1 MRIAELFEKVLPYNS
16 RGDKGTFKYS
26 NGRTMNMEILSGRK
40 GDGQYEISFYPADKA
55 GADQYAANDAGGEEL
70 SIFQT
75 VIAFVE
81 EWYSNNADKVVML
94 YAEPSINDKFTG
106 RRHALYTKLAQK
118 MAKKHGGTVKTN
130 GQFVMWYPE
139 KEESTKTSNVIAAIK
154 QSFTDEQFWEELYEY
169 GSMTKS
175 FGELQIEFN
184 DANLQG
190 HLFELE
196 PDSTYSPN
204 EIGINVDSDAYREL
218 ADSGQLD
225 ARFKEDSKEFNNMMG
240 EIL

>member
-1 MRIAELFEKVLPYNS
+1 MKIAEIFEKVLPYNS
-16 RGDKGTFKYS
+16 RGDKGSFKYG
-26 NGRTMNMEILSGRK
+26 NGRTMNMEIFSGRK

-55 GADQYAANDAGGEEL
+55 GADQYAADDAGGEEL

-75 VIAFVE
+75 VMAFVE
-81 EWYSNNADKVVML
+81 EWYRNNADKVTML

-118 MAKKHGGTVKTN
+118 MAKKHGGSVKTN

-139 KEESTKTSNVIAAIK
+139 KEESNETSNILTAIK
-154 QSFTDEQFWEELYEY
+154 QSFADSQFWEELYDA
-169 GSMTKS
+169 GSMYKS
-175 FGELQIEFN
+175 FGDVEIEFI

-190 HLFELE
+190 QLFELE
-196 PDSTYSPN
+196 PDSTYGPN
-204 EIGINVDSDAYREL
+204 EICINVDSDTYHTL

-225 ARFKEDSKEFNNMMG
+225 ARFKKDSKEFNNMMG
-240 EIL
+240 ELS